1 MFAFFLKKTS
11 DQMNYNLEPREYLL
25 GTTYLSQCLDPSV
38 VSVKYQSWRNL
49 CCQTGVIF
57 CLDRPCLQV
66 SKCEAI

>member
-38 VSVKYQSWRNL
+38 VSPLNTKVGEICVAKR
-49 CCQTGVIF
+49 
-57 CLDRPCLQV
+57 V
-66 SKCEAI
+66 SFSV